1 MRILRSFVV
10 VYLIFVDHHRGRFD
24 AITDRGVEVYSVLT
38 SRYLNECLAAVGK
51 ISRYQLADRLP
62 AKSAKN

>member
-10 VYLIFVDHHRGRFD
+10 VYLIFVRGRFD

-51 ISRYQLADRLP
+51 ISRYRLADRLP